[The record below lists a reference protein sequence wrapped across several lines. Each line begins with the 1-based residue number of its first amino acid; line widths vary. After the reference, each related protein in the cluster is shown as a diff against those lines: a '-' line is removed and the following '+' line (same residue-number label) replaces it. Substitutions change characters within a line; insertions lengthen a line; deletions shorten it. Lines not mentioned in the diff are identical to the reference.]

1 MLFLEIEDSARFY
14 HMGLENGS
22 SSEARDIEGWLSE
35 IELRWGQIPEFAVD
49 PEKLKHL
56 AVICDGNRRA
66 ALARGLPELF
76 GHRAGVE
83 VIKGI
88 ARAGRQW
95 GIHALTFWVWSTE
108 NWQRDREQI
117 NYVMG
122 LAQGHLSQSGF
133 IRELRKNRVRFVH
146 LGDIEGLP
154 KGVANILVHLEE
166 ATRNFG
172 DSRLNLAMNYGGVD
186 EIARAIYRM
195 SITAQIG
202 GVAPDA
208 LFGESREVLA
218 KFLDTASQPN
228 PDLVIRTGM
237 GEREMFRTSGF
248 MPIQTE
254 YSVWDPIPDLF
265 PDLTPERLLLS
276 IQNFL
281 GYQRRLGR

>member
-1 MLFLEIEDSARFY
+1 MRGPE
-14 HMGLENGS
+14 
-22 SSEARDIEGWLSE
+22 RDRPAESVLNSWIKE
-35 IELRWGQIPEFAVD
+35 IELRWRKIPPFSVD
-49 PEKLKHL
+49 SEKLRHL

-88 ARAGRQW
+88 ARAGRKW
-95 GIHALTFWVWSTE
+95 GVHALTFWVWSTE

-117 NYVMG
+117 DYVMS
-122 LAQGHLSQSGF
+122 LAQGYLSQTGF
-133 IRELRKNRVRFVH
+133 LKELRRNRVRFVH

-154 KGVANILVHLEE
+154 KGVANTLVHLEE

-172 DSRLNLAMNYGGVD
+172 DFRLNLAMNYGGVD
-186 EIARAIYRM
+186 EVTRAIYRM
-195 SITAQIG
+195 SVTTQIG
-202 GVAPDA
+202 GLGPGG
-208 LFGESREVLA
+208 LFDSSREVLA
-218 KFLDTASQPN
+218 KFLDTVGQPN

-237 GEREMFRTSGF
+237 EEGEMFRTSGF

-265 PDLTPERLLLS
+265 PDLTPERLLRS
-276 IQNFL
+276 IEEFM
-281 GYQRRLGR
+281 GYKRRLGR

>member
-1 MLFLEIEDSARFY
+1 
-14 HMGLENGS
+14 MGLENVLS
-22 SSEARDIEGWLSE
+22 PEARDIEGWLSE
-35 IELRWGQIPEFAVD
+35 IKLRWRQIPLFSVD
-49 PEKLKHL
+49 SEKLRHL

-88 ARAGRQW
+88 VKVGRQW

-122 LAQGHLSQSGF
+122 LAEHFLSQKEF
-133 IRELRKNRVRFVH
+133 IAELRSSRARFIH
-146 LGDIEGLP
+146 IGDVERLP
-154 KGVANILVHLEE
+154 KSLVNILVHLEE
-166 ATRNFG
+166 ATRDFG
-172 DSRLNLAMNYGGVD
+172 DFRLNLAMNYGGVD
-186 EIARAIYRM
+186 EVARAIYRM
-195 SITAQIG
+195 SVTARIG
-202 GVAPDA
+202 GLGPDA
-208 LFGESREVLA
+208 LFDKSRDVLA
-218 KFLDTASQPN
+218 KFLDTAGQPN

-237 GEREMFRTSGF
+237 GEGEMFRTSGF

-254 YSVWDPIPDLF
+254 YSVWEPIPDLF

-276 IQNFL
+276 IRNFL

>member
-1 MLFLEIEDSARFY
+1 MT
-14 HMGLENGS
+14 GLETNRPA
-22 SSEARDIEGWLSE
+22 EFTLDPWIKE
-35 IELRWGQIPEFAVD
+35 IELRWKQIPEFEVN

-88 ARAGRQW
+88 ARAGRDW
-95 GIHALTFWVWSTE
+95 GIRALTFWVWSTE

-117 NYVMG
+117 DYVMG
-122 LAQGHLSQSGF
+122 LAQGHLSQ
-133 IRELRKNRVRFVH
+133 IRFLKELRKNRVRFVH

-154 KGVANILVHLEE
+154 EGIASTLVRLEE

-172 DSRLNLAMNYGGVD
+172 NFRLNLAMNYGGVS
-186 EIARAIYRM
+186 EVTRAIYRM
-195 SITAQIG
+195 SVTAQIG
-202 GVAPDA
+202 GLGADA
-208 LFGESREVLA
+208 LFDNSREVLA
-218 KFLDTASQPN
+218 KFLDTAGQPN
-228 PDLVIRTGM
+228 PDLVVRTGM
-237 GEREMFRTSGF
+237 GEGEMFRTSGF

-254 YSVWDPIPDLF
+254 YSVWDTIPDFF
-265 PDLTPERLLLS
+265 PNLTPEMLLCS
-276 IQNFL
+276 IENFL

>member
-1 MLFLEIEDSARFY
+1 MRGPERDRPAEFTLDSWIKEIEP
-14 HMGLENGS
+14 
-22 SSEARDIEGWLSE
+22 
-35 IELRWGQIPEFAVD
+35 RWRQVPEFTVD

-66 ALARGLPELF
+66 ALVRGLPELF

-108 NWQRDREQI
+108 NWQRDKKQI

-122 LAQGHLSQSGF
+122 LAEHFLSQKEF
-133 IRELRKNRVRFVH
+133 IDELRSSRVRFIH
-146 LGDIEGLP
+146 IGDVEKLP
-154 KGVANILVHLEE
+154 KGLANILVHLEE
-166 ATRNFG
+166 ATRDFG
-172 DSRLNLAMNYGGVD
+172 DFRLNLAMNYGGVD
-186 EIARAIYRM
+186 EVARAIYRM
-195 SITAQIG
+195 SVTARIG
-202 GVAPDA
+202 GLGPDA
-208 LFGESREVLA
+208 LFEKSREVLA
-218 KFLDTASQPN
+218 KFLDTAGQPN

-237 GEREMFRTSGF
+237 GEGEMFRTSGF
-248 MPIQTE
+248 MPLQTE
-254 YSVWDPIPDLF
+254 YSVWDPVPDLF

-276 IQNFL
+276 TRNFL

>member
-1 MLFLEIEDSARFY
+1 MTRPETHRPAEFTPDS
-14 HMGLENGS
+14 
-22 SSEARDIEGWLSE
+22 WVKE
-35 IELRWGQIPEFAVD
+35 IELRWRQIPEFEIG

-76 GHRAGVE
+76 GHGAGVE

-117 NYVMG
+117 DYVMS
-122 LAQGHLSQSGF
+122 LAQRHLSQTGF
-133 IRELRKNRVRFVH
+133 IKELRKSRVRFVH

-154 KGVANILVHLEE
+154 ESIVNILVRLEG
-166 ATRNFG
+166 ATRDFG
-172 DSRLNLAMNYGGVD
+172 DFRLNLAMNYGGVD
-186 EIARAIYRM
+186 EVARAIYRM
-195 SITAQIG
+195 SVTDQIG
-202 GVAPDA
+202 GLGPSA
-208 LFGESREVLA
+208 LFKKSGEVLA
-218 KFLDTASQPN
+218 KFLDTAGQPN

-237 GEREMFRTSGF
+237 GEGEMFRTSGF

-254 YSVWDPIPDLF
+254 YSIWDTIPDLF
-265 PDLTPERLLLS
+265 PNLTPERLLLS
-276 IQNFL
+276 IRSFL
-281 GYQRRLGR
+281 DYQRRLGR

>member
-1 MLFLEIEDSARFY
+1 MARETGPEKDRPAEFTLDSWVR
-14 HMGLENGS
+14 
-22 SSEARDIEGWLSE
+22 E
-35 IELRWGQIPEFAVD
+35 IELRWKKIPEFKVD

-66 ALARGLPELF
+66 ALVRDLPELF
-76 GHRAGVE
+76 GHRTGVE

-88 ARAGRQW
+88 AKAGREW
-95 GIHALTFWVWSTE
+95 GIHTLTFWVWSTE

-117 NYVMG
+117 DYVMG
-122 LAQGHLSQSGF
+122 LAQGHLAQAGF
-133 IRELRKNRVRFVH
+133 LRELRRNQVRFVH
-146 LGDIEGLP
+146 LGDIGRLPEGI
-154 KGVANILVHLEE
+154 ANTLVRLEE
-166 ATRNFG
+166 ATRNFEKF
-172 DSRLNLAMNYGGVD
+172 RLNLAMNYGGVD
-186 EIARAIYRM
+186 EVSRAIYRM

-202 GVAPDA
+202 GLETGAFSDN
-208 LFGESREVLA
+208 SRDVLV
-218 KFLDTASQPN
+218 KFLDTAGQPN

-237 GEREMFRTSGF
+237 REEEMFRTSGF

-265 PDLTPERLLLS
+265 PDLTPERLLRS

>member
-1 MLFLEIEDSARFY
+1 MTGPERNRPAESVLDSWVK
-14 HMGLENGS
+14 ETQ
-22 SSEARDIEGWLSE
+22 
-35 IELRWGQIPEFAVD
+35 LRWRKIPPFSVD
-49 PEKLKHL
+49 QEKLKHL

-88 ARAGRQW
+88 ARAGRKW

-117 NYVMG
+117 DYVMG
-122 LAQGHLSQSGF
+122 LAQGHLSQTRF
-133 IRELRKNRVRFVH
+133 LNELRKSRVRFVH

-154 KGVANILVHLEE
+154 EGIANILVRLEE
-166 ATRNFG
+166 ETRSFG
-172 DSRLNLAMNYGGVD
+172 DFRLNLAMNYGGVD
-186 EIARAIYRM
+186 EVSRAIYRM

-202 GVAPDA
+202 GLATGA
-208 LFGESREVLA
+208 LSDNSREVLA
-218 KFLDTASQPN
+218 KFLDTAGQPN

-254 YSVWDPIPDLF
+254 YSVWDPIPDFF
-265 PDLTPERLLLS
+265 PDLTPERLLRS

-281 GYQRRLGR
+281 GYRRRMGR